1 MKLKQF
7 NLIMSIGVK
16 RIPKIFDFVENSTQ
30 NFIVMELLGEN
41 VGNHKKNCSDFT
53 EITAYDILL
62 QMIESIK
69 HIHDKGY
76 IHRDIK
82 PTNFVMS
89 RDVPGIRQKSV
100 YMVDFGLA
108 KIHLD
113 KHGKPFPARLNT
125 DFRGTLTY
133 ASLNAHLKK
142 VIYE

>member
-1 MKLKQF
+1 MNNKIIIIITLG
-7 NLIMSIGVK
+7 LK
-16 RIPKIFDFVENSTQ
+16 RIPKIYDFIENSTQ

-41 VGNHKKNCSDFT
+41 VASHKKNCNEFT
-53 EITAYDILL
+53 EISAFEILT
-62 QMIESIK
+62 QMVESIK
-69 HIHDKGY
+69 SLHDKGY

-89 RDVPGIRQKSV
+89 RDVASASNKTV

-113 KHGKPFPARLNT
+113 KNGKPLPARLNT

-133 ASLNAHLKK
+133 ASLNAHHKK
-142 VIYE
+142 V

>member
-1 MKLKQF
+1 
-7 NLIMSIGVK
+7 
-16 RIPKIFDFVENSTQ
+16 
-30 NFIVMELLGEN
+30 MELLGEN
-41 VGNHKKNCSDFT
+41 VANYKKNCVDFS
-53 EITAYDILL
+53 EITAYDVLL

-69 HIHDKGY
+69 NLHDKGY

-89 RDVPGIRQKSV
+89 RDTPGISNKSV

-113 KHGKPFPARLNT
+113 KNNNPLPARLNT

-133 ASLNAHLKK
+133 ASLNAHHKK
-142 VIYE
+142 VKFLILLKRN